1 MDPVLL
7 IFLRNILSFAA
18 MKLNIETHS
27 CIIENVSLYEGAGSL
42 SRNQPAW
49 PSTQKSDI
57 AFSDSAKVYEQIFDI
72 SINFFS

>member
-7 IFLRNILSFAA
+7 IFLRSILSLPA
-18 MKLNIETHS
+18 MKLNIEMHS
-27 CIIENVSLYEGAGSL
+27 CIIENVSLYEGAGLL

-57 AFSDSAKVYEQIFDI
+57 LFSDSAKV
-72 SINFFS
+72 